1 MNDRSMVVPMVSG
14 VTMVALAA
22 GLMLV
27 PMPYAVQSPGPTI
40 NTMGAQGDTPIIT
53 VDGAQTFPVG
63 EGELRLTTV
72 SVRGG
77 PSSPA
82 TPYDVLAGWWREDSV
97 VIPREQVF
105 GTETAEELSEYQQIQ
120 MANSQQNAVA
130 AALQALDYE
139 VPMVLNVVEM
149 IPGMKASEVLVVDDV
164 ITGIARSDT
173 GAHIEI
179 DNFRNLTDF
188 LGETPAGTSVTVD
201 VQRGGNAVTE
211 TFETSPRPEGDRRAG
226 SLLGV
231 FVAADI
237 QNPVDVQFDL
247 DRIGGP
253 SAGLMFALGV
263 IDLMTPGD
271 LTGGEI
277 IAGTG
282 TMSIDSYVGAIGG
295 VRQKMHGAVRDG
307 ASWFLVPVDNCAEVL
322 GFEPEGLTVIP
333 VDELSDAREAV
344 EAIASGQ
351 TDGLPTCAQ
360 KVSEGFV
367 EARQ

>member
-1 MNDRSMVVPMVSG
+1 MVSG

-22 GLMLV
+22 GLMLL
-27 PMPYAVQSPGPTI
+27 PSPYAVERPGPTV
-40 NTMGAQGDTPIIT
+40 NTTGLQGDTPIIT
-53 VDGAQTFPVG
+53 VDGAETFPV
-63 EGELRLTTV
+63 EAGELRLTTV
-72 SVRGG
+72 SMLGG

-82 TPYDVLAGWWREDSV
+82 MPYDVLQGWWREDSV

-105 GTETAEELSEYQQIQ
+105 GTETAEELSEYQRIQ
-120 MANSQQNAVA
+120 MENSQQNAVA
-130 AALQALDYE
+130 AALQALGYE

-164 ITGIARSDT
+164 ITGIARNDT

-179 DNFRNLTDF
+179 ENFRTLTDF
-188 LGETPAGTSVTVD
+188 LRDTAPGTSVTVD
-201 VQRGGNAVTE
+201 VVRGGEDVSE
-211 TFETSPRPEGDRRAG
+211 TFETSPRPEGDRRGG

-231 FVAADI
+231 YVAADI
-237 QNPVDVQFDL
+237 QNPVSVQFDL

-253 SAGLMFALGV
+253 SAGLMFTLGV

-277 IAGTG
+277 VAGTG

-307 ASWFLVPVDNCAEVL
+307 AEWFLAPVDNCAEVM
-322 GFEPEGLTVIP
+322 GFEPDGLTVIP

-344 EAIASGQ
+344 AAIAAGE
-351 TDGLPTCAQ
+351 TEGLPTCAQ
-360 KVSEGFV
+360 FVSEGSV